1 MKTASQFHQQ
11 HQQRQRHLPVS
22 ELRNRSGT
30 CTIRMTVDTG
40 SITTLRRLAMRVC
53 GEALEFIR
61 IAACAGGSRMQVWLC
76 VRLRQAA
83 SLCDAIV
90 CQLPGALL
98 LPSPSYPG
106 ALP

>member
-1 MKTASQFHQQ
+1 MKPFSHIHQQ
-11 HQQRQRHLPVS
+11 DQQRHRHVPVS

-40 SITTLRRLAMRVC
+40 SITILRRLAMRVC

-61 IAACAGGSRMQVWLC
+61 IAACDGGTRMQVWLC
-76 VRLRQAA
+76 VRLRLAH

-90 CQLPGALL
+90 LQLPGAQL
-98 LPSPSYPG
+98 LPSHSYPG
-106 ALP
+106 VLR